1 MMSVHGESMTVL
13 SEDESW
19 HLLASMA
26 LDLGKSGG
34 SSDERHGFQR
44 LIAEIGLGHAGLIVS
59 LDGSR
64 LARNNADWHRLLEL
78 CGLFGTLLADAERL
92 YDPQATTTG
101 FCSGCPG
108 L

>member
-26 LDLGKSGG
+26 LGRLVTCLEGQPAIFPSTSSYNAGPCSSGPRRAP
-34 SSDERHGFQR
+34 S
-44 LIAEIGLGHAGLIVS
+44 
-59 LDGSR
+59 
-64 LARNNADWHRLLEL
+64 
-78 CGLFGTLLADAERL
+78 
-92 YDPQATTTG
+92 
-101 FCSGCPG
+101 CSV